1 MPHLRISEN
10 RRFLVREDGAPFFY
24 LGDTAW
30 ELFHRLD
37 FEQAEDYLENRA
49 AKGFTVIQA
58 VALAEFDGL
67 TEPNANGDL
76 PLLDQDP
83 ARPNEAYFEHVDRV
97 VTRAGELG
105 LTVGILPSWG
115 DKVVKRWGVG
125 PEIFTPA
132 NARVYGEFLGHRYRE
147 AAILW
152 ILGGD
157 RIPETEAHAETWR
170 AMAAGLA
177 AGDGGRHLMTFH
189 PQGGHSS
196 AELFHADGW
205 LAFNMLQSGH
215 GRKDREN
222 YRMIQADYHRSPVK
236 PCLDGEPC
244 YEDHPVNWKPEL
256 GWFDDYDVRKAA
268 YWALFAG
275 AGGHTYGCHDVWQ
288 FLSDRHPPVSAG
300 RTPWHEALNLPGAAQ
315 MRHARELIESRPFL
329 VRLPDQALL
338 ASDPGEGTEHV
349 QATRGADGSYAFVY
363 TPAGKEVTVRMDC
376 IAGETVAAWWY
387 NPREGTSRALGEY
400 PNRGLHEFAPP
411 AEGPGNDWVLV
422 LDDAARGFPPPG
434 VGHRSAGA

>member
-1 MPHLRISEN
+1 MQDLRVSEN
-10 RRFLVREDGAPFFY
+10 RRFLVREDGTPFFY
-24 LGDTAW
+24 LADTAW

-76 PLLDQDP
+76 PLIDQDP
-83 ARPNEAYFEHVDRV
+83 ARPNAAYFEHVDRIV
-97 VTRAGELG
+97 ARAGELG
-105 LTVGILPSWG
+105 LTMGLLPSWG

-125 PEIFTPA
+125 PEIFDPA
-132 NARVYGEFLGHRYRE
+132 KARLYGEFLGRRYRD
-147 AAILW
+147 APILW

-157 RIPETEAHAETWR
+157 RVPETDLHRETWR

-177 AGDGGRHLMTFH
+177 AGDGGRHLMTLH

-196 AELFHADGW
+196 AEFFHEDGW

-215 GRKDREN
+215 GRKDAEN
-222 YRMIQADYHRSPVK
+222 YRMVRADYDRLPVK
-236 PCLDGEPC
+236 PCLDGEAC

-275 AGGHTYGCHDVWQ
+275 ACGHTYGCHDIWQ
-288 FLSDRHPPVSAG
+288 FLSDRHPPVSSG
-300 RTPWHEALNLPGAAQ
+300 RTPWHEALNLPGALQ
-315 MRHARELIESRPFL
+315 MRHARELLESRPFL
-329 VRLPDQALL
+329 VRVPDPSLL
-338 ASDPGEGTEHV
+338 ASDAGEGTEHV
-349 QATRGADGSYAFVY
+349 EAARGSDGSYAFVY
-363 TPAGKEVTVRMDC
+363 TPAGKEVTVRMDR
-376 IAGETVAAWWY
+376 IAGDTVAAWWY
-387 NPREGTSRALGEY
+387 NPREGSSRALGEY
-400 PNRGLHEFAPP
+400 PNRGTHEFAPP

-422 LDDAARGFPPPG
+422 LDAAARGFPPPG
-434 VGHRSAGA
+434 VGHRSTGA